1 MGRAMAQKN
10 IQGRSGGDDTQKDNT
25 KSRENSRNE
34 TQEWEF
40 GGPLGAAGIML
51 FSVFLC
57 YWLWLS
63 CIARDGTPFLP
74 YWPLSQCWQEI
85 KGHLVR
91 PQINILHNSVSS
103 LFRNTSL
110 CYTPAFTATCYRG
123 MRRRRLAHVVIQAA
137 LYPVLPGPD
146 IYGYPV
152 PEEGNKRLRCVLMLL
167 VI

>member
-1 MGRAMAQKN
+1 MGRAMAIKN
-10 IQGRSGGDDTQKDNT
+10 VQGRSGGDDTQKDNT

-40 GGPLGAAGIML
+40 GGPLGAAGIMV

-91 PQINILHNSVSS
+91 PQMNILHNSVSS
-103 LFRNTSL
+103 LFRNSSL
-110 CYTPAFTATCYRG
+110 CYTPAFTATCHRG
-123 MRRRRLAHVVIQAA
+123 MQRRRLQ
-137 LYPVLPGPD
+137 L
-146 IYGYPV
+146 
-152 PEEGNKRLRCVLMLL
+152 
-167 VI
+167 